1 MTQSAV
7 ELSRQDQVAPASAG
21 ATKPYSTITVEPV
34 TLRIGA
40 EISGIDL
47 TKPIGEAQK
56 IELRRA
62 LADHLVIFFR
72 DQPINHE
79 QHMALGRA
87 FSELIVHP
95 GAPGIEDHPLIV
107 AIHADASSKYVAGE
121 SWHSDLSCNAEPP
134 LGSILRLHTV
144 PECGGDTMFAS
155 MYAAYEAL
163 SDRMKTYLEGLTAE
177 HDANHVYHALYKD
190 YETTYP
196 RNNHPVV
203 ITHPVTGRKA
213 LFVNSSYTT
222 KINELSDNES
232 QAVLA
237 YLYDHCANPNF
248 HVRFRWRP
256 NSIAFWD
263 NRCTHHLAVWDY
275 FPQTRSGFRVTLK
288 GERPVF

>member
-1 MTQSAV
+1 MNQITV
-7 ELSRQDQVAPASAG
+7 ERSRPDRIAP
-21 ATKPYSTITVEPV
+21 YRTIKVEPV

-56 IELRRA
+56 VELNRA
-62 LADHLVIFFR
+62 LTEHLVLFFR
-72 DQPINHE
+72 DQPISHE

-87 FSELIVHP
+87 FSDLIAHP
-95 GAPGIEDHPLIV
+95 GAPGIQDYPLIV
-107 AIHADASSKYVAGE
+107 AIHADADSKYVAGE
-121 SWHSDLSCNAEPP
+121 SWHSDLSCNSEPP
-134 LGSILRLHTV
+134 LGSILYLHTV
-144 PECGGDTMFAS
+144 PDCGGDTMFAS
-155 MYAAYEAL
+155 MYAAYDAL

-190 YETTYP
+190 YDKVYP

-203 ITHPVTGRKA
+203 ITHPASGRKA

-222 KINELSDNES
+222 KINELSDEES
-232 QAVLA
+232 RAVLN
-237 YLYDHCANPNF
+237 YLYEHCANPNF

-256 NSIAFWD
+256 HSIAFWD

-275 FPQTRSGFRVTLK
+275 FPQVRSGFRVTLK
-288 GERPVF
+288 GSRPTF